1 MAKITIELDT
11 NAGDTLSAALQALI
25 VNQTAPV
32 RGVYK
37 ASIPVEATE
46 TYKQPSVGDT
56 GPTREKI
63 VAAGEAMVE
72 ETAPADKQVWVN
84 NPDAPLGPYDGERKR
99 GTALNGGRRT
109 KAQIA
114 EDTLYFDQERNRE
127 ADKARDS
134 SGVKTQ
140 TFKTAEA
147 AVAAMEA
154 GVEPADLKQERE
166 EDGNVAD
173 AEDEVSEA
181 AESAEPTLETLRAA
195 YVRYS
200 NKFGVP
206 AAIKDIKVILGCGVA
221 EVPKDKVPE
230 ALAKIEAAM
239 AAENIDA
246 YLATLREPE
255 KAPTATKA
263 QLMAAIM
270 GYGKKYDGTE
280 KPDDMT
286 LTKQDLPVIFTELFG
301 VGVTGLGSMKEQTPE
316 AFGALLAAIKGA
328 TDKNRFGRK
337 VVGK

>member
-1 MAKITIELDT
+1 M
-11 NAGDTLSAALQALI
+11 
-25 VNQTAPV
+25 
-32 RGVYK
+32 GV
-37 ASIPVEATE
+37 
-46 TYKQPSVGDT
+46 
-56 GPTREKI
+56 TREEV
-63 VAAGEAMVE
+63 VAAGKAMVE
-72 ETAPADKQVWVN
+72 EAAPTGKHVWVN
-84 NPDAPLGPYDGERKR
+84 HPDAPLGPYDGERKR

-109 KAQIA
+109 KAQI
-114 EDTLYFDQERNRE
+114 ESDTLYFDQERNRE
-127 ADKARDS
+127 ADKARDRDPA
-134 SGVKTQ
+134 VKTV

-154 GVEPADLKQERE
+154 GVEPSIFSGEERV
-166 EDGNVAD
+166 NP
-173 AEDEVSEA
+173 EDEQDEASEA

-246 YLATLREPE
+246 YLATLREPD

-301 VGVTGLGSMKEQTPE
+301 AGVTGLGSMKEQTPE
-316 AFGALLAAIKGA
+316 AFGVLLAAIRQA
-328 TDKNRFGRK
+328 TETNRFERK
-337 VVGK
+337 VRGK

>member
-37 ASIPVEATE
+37 ASIPVEVTE

-63 VAAGEAMVE
+63 VAAGEALIEESKAVE
-72 ETAPADKQVWVN
+72 PEKTVAETPVG
-84 NPDAPLGPYDGERKR
+84 LLTEYDGQRKR

-114 EDTLYFDQERNRE
+114 EDTFYFDQERNRE

-154 GVEPADLKQERE
+154 GVEPSISSGEERV
-166 EDGNVAD
+166 NP
-173 AEDEVSEA
+173 EDEQDEASEA

-246 YLATLREPE
+246 YLATLREPD

-301 VGVTGLGSMKEQTPE
+301 AGVTGLGSMKEQTPE
-316 AFGALLAAIKGA
+316 AFGVLLAAIRQA
-328 TDKNRFGRK
+328 TETNRFERK
-337 VVGK
+337 VKGK

>member
-1 MAKITIELDT
+1 MAKILIELNTDL
-11 NAGDTLSAALQALI
+11 GDTLDKALRMLSANSSTQPVTLPEFDVPSRPMREASAAA
-25 VNQTAPV
+25 VETRAAEKTAAAEDTV
-32 RGVYK
+32 
-37 ASIPVEATE
+37 ATA
-46 TYKQPSVGDT
+46 QPISDVVKTDT
-56 GPTREKI
+56 SELLLTE
-63 VAAGEAMVE
+63 
-72 ETAPADKQVWVN
+72 
-84 NPDAPLGPYDGERKR
+84 YDGQRKR

-109 KAQIA
+109 KAQI
-114 EDTLYFDQERNRE
+114 ESDTLYFDQERNRG

-154 GVEPADLKQERE
+154 GVEPSISSGEERV
-166 EDGNVAD
+166 NP
-173 AEDEVSEA
+173 EDEQDEASEA

-221 EVPKDKVPE
+221 EVPKDEVPE

-270 GYGKKYDGTE
+270 GYGKKYDDTE

-316 AFGALLAAIKGA
+316 AFGVLLAAIRQA
-328 TDKNRFGRK
+328 TETNRFERK
-337 VVGK
+337 VKGK